1 LFSPVEGVWRAMRMI
16 AERYDAGDR
25 SDTLFADLLW
35 VRLGLRDQLQSC
47 VARMVSRVGGVA
59 FATDPEIAYLSSCI
73 SAYSFH
79 PPTLRES
86 GTFLLDHELRGEITL
101 TAE

>member
-1 LFSPVEGVWRAMRMI
+1 MRMI

-25 SDTLFADLLW
+25 SDALFADLLW

>member
-1 LFSPVEGVWRAMRMI
+1 MTTTSIEPGLKGTLSPEEYTTKPIPSWGPTYPGMAAAYRNMDYV
-16 AERYDAGDR
+16 
-25 SDTLFADLLW
+25 
-35 VRLGLRDQLQSC
+35 C
-47 VARMVSRVGGVA
+47 VA